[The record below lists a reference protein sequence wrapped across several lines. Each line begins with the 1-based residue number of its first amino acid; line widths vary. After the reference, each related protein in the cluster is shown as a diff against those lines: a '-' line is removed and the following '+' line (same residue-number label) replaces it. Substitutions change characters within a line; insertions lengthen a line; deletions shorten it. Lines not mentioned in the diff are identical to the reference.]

1 MQNYYIWFGLFAV
14 ISYIIISDKNTSDA
28 FVYIFDIVKIRI
40 RKRIWW
46 LKNNPNN
53 PIVKYLMWRRAIKL
67 VKELEKEFEGKKL

>member
-1 MQNYYIWFGLFAV
+1 
-14 ISYIIISDKNTSDA
+14 
-28 FVYIFDIVKIRI
+28 VKIRI